1 MFTYEPKTEIEI
13 VRSRVNMVKIE
24 DVEGKLEKILRDVEG
39 KLEKIL
45 RSAGRTEMKMSKDD

>member
-24 DVEGKLEKILRDVEG
+24 DVEGKLEKILR
-39 KLEKIL
+39 
-45 RSAGRTEMKMSKDD
+45 SAGRTEMKMSKDD